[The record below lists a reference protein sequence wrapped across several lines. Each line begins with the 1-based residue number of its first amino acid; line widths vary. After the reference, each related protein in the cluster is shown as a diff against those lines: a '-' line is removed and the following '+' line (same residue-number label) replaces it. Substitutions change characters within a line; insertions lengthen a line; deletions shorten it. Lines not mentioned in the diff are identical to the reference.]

1 MKAIV
6 NDKYGG
12 PEVLVMKEIP
22 KPALAQNQV
31 LVKVHASTV
40 NRTDCAI
47 LRAKPFIMRFI
58 HGMKKP
64 KIQIPG
70 TDFSGEIVSVGS
82 SVSMYKAGD
91 KVFGFN
97 DTGLAS
103 KAEFMVLD
111 EDDKFGKMPQG
122 VSYEQAAATLEGV
135 HYAYNFINKVD
146 LKKGDKVLVNGAS
159 GAIGSAL
166 VQLLKYWEAEV
177 TAVANTKN
185 LGLMKS
191 IGASTVIDYQQ
202 EDFTKTNGTFHY
214 VFDAVGKSTFSK
226 CKPLLKDSGVYIS
239 SELGPYI
246 QNPFLALITSFS
258 AGKKVKFPVPFDV
271 KESIRIAAKLIE
283 EGRYEAV
290 IGRSYS
296 LDQIQEAYQYVETGE
311 KTGNVVIKI
320 VEG

>member
-1 MKAIV
+1 
-6 NDKYGG
+6 
-12 PEVLVMKEIP
+12 
-22 KPALAQNQV
+22 
-31 LVKVHASTV
+31 
-40 NRTDCAI
+40 
-47 LRAKPFIMRFI
+47 MR
-58 HGMKKP
+58 KP
-64 KIQIPG
+64 KVQIPG

-82 SVSMYKAGD
+82 KVSVYKVGD

-97 DTGLAS
+97 DAGIAS
-103 KAEFMVLD
+103 KAEFMALD

-166 VQLLKYWEAEV
+166 VQLLRYWEAEV

-185 LGLMKS
+185 MALMKS
-191 IGASTVIDYQQ
+191 IGASTVIDYQK
-202 EDFTKTNGTFHY
+202 EDFMKIDDTFHY

-226 CKPLLKDSGVYIS
+226 CKPLLKNSGVYIS

-258 AGKKVKFPVPFDV
+258 KGKKVKFPIPFDV
-271 KESIRIAAKLIE
+271 KESIWVVTRIIE
-283 EGRYEAV
+283 KGKYEAV
-290 IGRSYS
+290 IDRSYS

-311 KTGNVVIKI
+311 KTGNVIIKI
-320 VEG
+320 GEG